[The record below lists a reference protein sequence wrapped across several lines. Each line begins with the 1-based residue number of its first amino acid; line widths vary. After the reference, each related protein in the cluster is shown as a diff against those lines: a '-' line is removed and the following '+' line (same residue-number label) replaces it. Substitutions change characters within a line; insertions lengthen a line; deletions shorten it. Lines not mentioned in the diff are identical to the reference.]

1 MVKNRLQGVIIAMP
15 TPLLENED
23 VDVKSLGRLI
33 DYAIKEGVNGLM
45 MAGTMGEGT
54 ALVDSQKRLLIET
67 AVARAAGRTPILATV
82 SDVSTRKTL
91 SFAKSIDRIGVD
103 YMVCATPFYYSFPD
117 PESIIRH
124 VRTVADNLETPVVFY
139 DASGRTGNPVDVDTI
154 ETLLSLE
161 NIVGMKD
168 SSTNFHNFAEL
179 LRRYPDKNDRPGAII
194 QADEFILDAS
204 LLMGAD
210 GIVSGA
216 GVAYIKTLLALYEA
230 GSRGDGVNAITL
242 QRQFTKDWWKM
253 MGPNPS
259 RDWMYMV
266 KAELVRRGILSK
278 AYVTA
283 PFLES

>member
-1 MVKNRLQGVIIAMP
+1 MMAKNRLHGVIIAMP

-23 VDVKSLGRLI
+23 IDVKSLRRLI
-33 DYAIKEGVNGLM
+33 DYAIEEGVNGLM

-54 ALVDSQKRLLIET
+54 ALVDSQKKLLIET
-67 AVARAAGRTPILATV
+67 AVEHAAGRTPILATV
-82 SDVSTRKTL
+82 SDVSTRRTL
-91 SFAKSIDRIGVD
+91 SFAKSIDKIGVD

-124 VRTVADNLETPVVFY
+124 IRTVADNLETPVIFY
-139 DASGRTGNPVDVDTI
+139 NASGRTGNPVSVDTI
-154 ETLLSLE
+154 ETLLSLD
-161 NIVGMKD
+161 NIVGLKD
-168 SSTNFHNFAEL
+168 SSLDYHNFAEL
-179 LRRYPDKNDRPGAII
+179 LRRYPDKNDRPGTIM
-194 QADEFILDAS
+194 QADEFVLDAS

-230 GSRGDGVNAITL
+230 GEKGDRLNAIMR
-242 QRQFTKDWWKM
+242 QQQFTKDFLRM

-259 RDWMYMV
+259 RDWMYMI

-278 AYVTA
+278 AHVTT
-283 PFLES
+283 PFL